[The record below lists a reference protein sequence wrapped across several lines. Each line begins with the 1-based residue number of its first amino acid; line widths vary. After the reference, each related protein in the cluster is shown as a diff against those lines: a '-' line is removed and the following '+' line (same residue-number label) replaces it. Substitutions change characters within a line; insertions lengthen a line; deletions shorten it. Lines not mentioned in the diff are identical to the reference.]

1 MPSPHL
7 RPAWAVCVSETGWW
21 VWPDLASASLLWYPG
36 PIQVEELGF
45 LEVEA
50 EAKME
55 SLQAL
60 VPGQPPVLV
69 SGLVFG
75 FSGCGYWTAGPFSW
89 AQVALPHQSSQGPG
103 GLGDAALPL
112 VAPHWLGSQGGS
124 PRPGGRLSFPSLPAK
139 CFRPFS
145 HPLPHGPR

>member
-7 RPAWAVCVSETGWW
+7 RPAWAVCVSGTGWW

-112 VAPHWLGSQGGS
+112 VAPHWLGSRGS

>member
-1 MPSPHL
+1 MADGEASSSLSSGEGSLPSQGRGSGAPGVLSPHL
-7 RPAWAVCVSETGWW
+7 RPAWAICMSGMGWW
-21 VWPDLASASLLWYPG
+21 VWPGPASASLLWCPG

-55 SLQAL
+55 SLQAV

-75 FSGCGYWTAGPFSW
+75 FSVRVLGGWTLLLGP
-89 AQVALPHQSSQGPG
+89 SS
-103 GLGDAALPL
+103 
-112 VAPHWLGSQGGS
+112 SS
-124 PRPGGRLSFPSLPAK
+124 PPEF
-139 CFRPFS
+139 
-145 HPLPHGPR
+145 